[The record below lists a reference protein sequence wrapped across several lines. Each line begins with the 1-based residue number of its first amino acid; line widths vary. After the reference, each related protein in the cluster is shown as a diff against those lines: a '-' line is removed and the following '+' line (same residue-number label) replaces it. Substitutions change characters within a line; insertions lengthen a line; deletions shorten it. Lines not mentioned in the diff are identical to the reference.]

1 MPGQQPF
8 RVDYYDDLE
17 ALGFEAAFEKHFG
30 KSADAMI
37 EEFNAWANQPVD
49 ALLEIL
55 P

>member
-1 MPGQQPF
+1 MGS
-8 RVDYYDDLE
+8 
-17 ALGFEAAFEKHFG
+17 

-49 ALLEIL
+49 ELLEIL